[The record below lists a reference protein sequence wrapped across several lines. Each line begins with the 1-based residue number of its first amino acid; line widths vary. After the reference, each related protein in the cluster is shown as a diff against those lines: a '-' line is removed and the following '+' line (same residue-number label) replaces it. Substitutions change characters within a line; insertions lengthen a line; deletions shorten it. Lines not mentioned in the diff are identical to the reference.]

1 MHELARIYF
10 YAQVPLNNCQTE
22 LQDFGIYTVHQE
34 GGGKG
39 WLVLYEKDGHDGAIE
54 KMAELA
60 EKHRGSFWQ
69 NPVNNIPTTWREITE
84 ASLTSQ

>member
-10 YAQVPLNNCQTE
+10 RAQVPLNNCQTE
-22 LQDFGIYTVHQE
+22 LQSFGIYTTHQE

-39 WLVLYEKDGHDGAIE
+39 WLVLYEMDSHDGASK

-60 EKHRGSFWQ
+60 EKYRGEFWQ
-69 NPVNNIPTTWREITE
+69 NPLNSSSAISWREIKE
-84 ASLTSQ
+84 KR